1 MGYVLAIAIVGLELP
16 LIGSVRQ
23 RDVEKAEERAV
34 GHARAS
40 AAVAASQ
47 GLMGPDASRRLRA
60 LTQSAVRELQR
71 DFGRDRLARVIV
83 VDARGVLLADS
94 GDPLASQRKTRLRR
108 DEITAALNGRVAQA
122 RRNSTD
128 LGAEIEVTAFPVR
141 GGGGQLGAVR
151 ITQSAAA
158 IDRTIGNDW
167 LRALGIGLLVVAPLG
182 LGAAI
187 VLARR
192 IAKPLKDLEAA
203 AAMVSAGDLS
213 ARTPVGGSKEQQIVA
228 RAFNDMT
235 AQLESLLR
243 AQHAFVANASHQLRT
258 PLTGIRLRLEL
269 LQARL
274 RDDPAGAR
282 HSTAALEEVDR
293 LARIVEEL
301 LVLSR
306 AGESGE
312 AAELIGLADVA
323 NGLIERWRASAE
335 SAGIGLQLR
344 VEGEPGAARCAR
356 ADVDRVLDVLVE
368 NALAYSPQGTT
379 VTVVARRGS
388 LAVLDEGP
396 GLDPDET
403 EAVFDRFFRGRA
415 SREGAPGTGLGLA
428 IARELA
434 VRWGGS
440 AELSNREEGGARA
453 EITLPP
459 TENSAPAGDFT
470 MA

>member
-16 LIGSVRQ
+16 LIGAVRQ
-23 RDVEKAEERAV
+23 RDVDKAEERAI

-47 GLMGPDASRRLRA
+47 GLMGPRASRQLRA
-60 LTQSAVRELQR
+60 LTQSAVRELER

-94 GDPLASQRKTRLRR
+94 GDPLASQRKTPLQR
-108 DEITAALNGRVAQA
+108 DEITAALNGHVAQA
-122 RRNSTD
+122 RRDSND
-128 LGAEIEVTAFPVR
+128 LGAEIEVTAFPIR
-141 GGGGQLGAVR
+141 AGGGRLGAVR

-192 IAKPLKDLEAA
+192 IARPLKELEAA
-203 AAMVSAGDLS
+203 AAMVSAGDLT
-213 ARTPVGGSKEQQIVA
+213 ARTPVRGSKEQQLVA

-235 AQLESLLR
+235 ARLESLLR

-274 RDDPAGAR
+274 RDDPAGER
-282 HSTAALEEVDR
+282 HSTAALQEVDR

-301 LVLSR
+301 LILSR
-306 AGESGE
+306 AGEPAES
-312 AAELIGLADVA
+312 AELVGLGDVA
-323 NGLIERWRASAE
+323 GGVMERWRASAE
-335 SAGIGLQLR
+335 SAGIGLELR
-344 VEGEPGAARCAR
+344 TEGDPGRSAARGPTSTAR
-356 ADVDRVLDVLVE
+356 
-368 NALAYSPQGTT
+368 STC
-379 VTVVARRGS
+379 S
-388 LAVLDEGP
+388 
-396 GLDPDET
+396 
-403 EAVFDRFFRGRA
+403 
-415 SREGAPGTGLGLA
+415 
-428 IARELA
+428 
-434 VRWGGS
+434 
-440 AELSNREEGGARA
+440 
-453 EITLPP
+453 
-459 TENSAPAGDFT
+459 
-470 MA
+470 